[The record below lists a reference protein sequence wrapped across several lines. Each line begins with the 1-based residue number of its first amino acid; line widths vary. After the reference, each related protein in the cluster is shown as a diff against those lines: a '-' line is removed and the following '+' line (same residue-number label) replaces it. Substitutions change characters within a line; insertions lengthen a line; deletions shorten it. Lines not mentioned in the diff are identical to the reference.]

1 MNYPGSQS
9 MVIAGSLPGGLGVT
23 SPPEI
28 SIVVPALNEHES
40 LPVLHGELTQVLT
53 SLGRSYEIVIVDDGS
68 TDGTTELCRELARHD
83 PHLVHIELRRCFGK
97 ATALQAGFRAA
108 RGEIIFT
115 MDADLQDD
123 PREIPRF
130 LDMLEQ
136 GFDLVSGWKESRKD
150 PITKTLPS
158 KLFNYVTSRMS
169 GLYLK
174 DFNCGFKAYRREVI
188 EDLDVYGELYRYIPV
203 VVHAKGF
210 RVGELPVAHRP
221 RQYGASKYG
230 MERFVRGPMD
240 LFTILFLVSFRKRPL
255 HLFGH
260 IGVLIS
266 SLGVVINLYLAI
278 LWFQGVGIGSRP
290 LLMLGTL
297 LIIVGIQML
306 VFGLLGEMI
315 AASSYNASEVD
326 RLVRRVNPPPAA

>member
-1 MNYPGSQS
+1 MNYPRLQS
-9 MVIAGSLPGGLGVT
+9 MVVAGPVSGELGVT

-28 SIVVPALNEHES
+28 SVVIPALNERES
-40 LPVLHGELTQVLT
+40 LPVLHEELTQVLT

-68 TDGTTELCRELARHD
+68 TDGTTELCRELTRHD
-83 PHLVHIELRRCFGK
+83 PRLVHIELRRCFGK
-97 ATALQAGFRAA
+97 ATALQVGFRAA

-130 LDMLEQ
+130 LDMLGQ

-169 GLYLK
+169 GLHLK

-230 MERFVRGPMD
+230 MERFFRGPMD

-266 SLGVVINLYLAI
+266 SLGFAINLYLAI

-326 RLVRRVNPPPAA
+326 RLVRRVSPPPAA